1 MAAGERSISFTDRE
15 RALLYGAMDYR
26 KQMLK
31 RQINGEVNE
40 GVKALRVKELD
51 EVELCQRK
59 LV

>member
-1 MAAGERSISFTDRE
+1 MADKSIPLTDRD
-15 RALLYGAMDYR
+15 RVLLYGAMDYR

-40 GVKALRVKELD
+40 AVKALRVKELD

>member
-1 MAAGERSISFTDRE
+1 MADKSISFSDRD
-15 RALLYGAMDYR
+15 RTLLYGAMDYR

-31 RQINGEVNE
+31 RQINGELNDA
-40 GVKALRVKELD
+40 VKALRMKELD